1 MKAFTRLSLAV
12 GLALLPH
19 VVLADAPAP
28 IKPKVMLITMFA
40 LSLIH
45 I

>member
-19 VVLADAPAP
+19 VVLADAPRRSN
-28 IKPKVMLITMFA
+28 PK
-40 LSLIH
+40 
-45 I
+45 